1 MMKIQKDNVV
11 LTVTKGAYNDI
22 YKAQGFEPVKVNIT
36 FDSNKDAIEIPF
48 ICKEDKP
55 LKKNKKKSK

>member
-1 MMKIQKDNVV
+1 MMKIQKDNTI
-11 LTVTKGAYNDI
+11 LTVTKGSYEEY
-22 YKAQGFEPVKVNIT
+22 YKNLGFKPYVPNIK
-36 FDSNKDAIEIPF
+36 FDDDKDAIEVPF